1 MFYIHTTMNNEF
13 WREVPLLIEL
23 TFDFTFN
30 FELKLNNEIR
40 DAAATFRLLSITQ
53 INTKLWGDDT
63 KNKPRNRNKSGGKKG
78 NEFLK
83 DIARKL
89 LLPLIFIVDVVLF
102 HYNKYLMRNCALEV
116 KKVHVHVHVNVIL

>member
-1 MFYIHTTMNNEF
+1 MFSIHTTMNNEF

-40 DAAATFRLLSITQ
+40 DAAAALRLLSITQ

-63 KNKPRNRNKSGGKKG
+63 KTRQETETKVGKKG
-78 NEFLK
+78 ERILEEYCSKNTAAT
-83 DIARKL
+83 DIHCRRR
-89 LLPLIFIVDVVLF
+89 FISL
-102 HYNKYLMRNCALEV
+102 
-116 KKVHVHVHVNVIL
+116 

>member
-40 DAAATFRLLSITQ
+40 DAAAAAALRLLSITQ

-63 KNKPRNRNKSGGKKG
+63 KNKPRNRNKSGEKRGT
-78 NEFLK
+78 NS
-83 DIARKL
+83 
-89 LLPLIFIVDVVLF
+89 
-102 HYNKYLMRNCALEV
+102 
-116 KKVHVHVHVNVIL
+116 